1 MGFSSFKNKKDKSE
15 LELELKI
22 LKESLD
28 SDLPAGDIK
37 VLEKK
42 ISRLEKNLQ
51 ELELK
56 LEDTVSADI
65 ATTQMNLFANCTG
78 KEDCE
83 CGKCQLLRKEKLK
96 ESKEFSPFASVFGA

>member
-28 SDLPAGDIK
+28 KDLPVGDIK
-37 VLEKK
+37 VIEKK
-42 ISRLEKNLQ
+42 ISKIEKTIQ
-51 ELELK
+51 DLELK
-56 LEDTVSADI
+56 LETTVAGDI

-96 ESKEFSPFASVFGA
+96 ESKEFSPFAGVFGA

>member
-28 SDLPAGDIK
+28 KDLPAGDIK
-37 VLEKK
+37 VIEKK
-42 ISRLEKNLQ
+42 ISKIEKTIQ
-51 ELELK
+51 DLELK
-56 LEDTVSADI
+56 LETTVAGDI

-96 ESKEFSPFASVFGA
+96 ESKEFSPFAGVFGA

>member
-28 SDLPAGDIK
+28 KDLPAGDIK
-37 VLEKK
+37 VIEKK
-42 ISRLEKNLQ
+42 VSKIEKTIQ
-51 ELELK
+51 DLELK
-56 LEDTVSADI
+56 LETTVAGDI

-96 ESKEFSPFASVFGA
+96 ESKEFSPFAGVFGA

>member
-1 MGFSSFKNKKDKSE
+1 MGFTSFKNKKDKAE
-15 LELELKI
+15 LEIELKV

-28 SDLPAGDIK
+28 KGLPAGDVK

-42 ISRLEKNLQ
+42 IAKLEKTIQDLD
-51 ELELK
+51 LK
-56 LEDTVSADI
+56 LEDTTAGDI

-96 ESKEFSPFASVFGA
+96 ESKEFSPFAGVFGA

>member
-1 MGFSSFKNKKDKSE
+1 MGFSSFKNEQNKKE
-15 LELELKI
+15 LEVELKV
-22 LKESLD
+22 LKESLGD
-28 SDLPAGDIK
+28 DLPSGDKI

-42 ISRLEKNLQ
+42 ISRLEKKLR
-51 ELELK
+51 ELEIK
-56 LEDTVSADI
+56 LEDTVAGDI

-96 ESKEFSPFASVFGA
+96 ESKEFSPFAAVFGA